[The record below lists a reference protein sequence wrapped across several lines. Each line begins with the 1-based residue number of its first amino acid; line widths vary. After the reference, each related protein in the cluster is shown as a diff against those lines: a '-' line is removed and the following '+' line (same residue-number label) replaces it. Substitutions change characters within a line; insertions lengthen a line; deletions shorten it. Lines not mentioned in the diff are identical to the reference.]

1 MLLSYWKLL
10 TYGFW
15 RRMRRLF
22 GMCAQRNAHDAVYDA
37 RSPFHSFHVIW
48 RSSID
53 TEVSTTDCGPY
64 MGQESCAS
72 EGGGSEHKGTWIEV
86 PGMCVFSNPCS
97 ARRLTSCR
105 RLMLVF
111 GQIGRSKGKKK
122 GTTILDVASSACW
135 HLVT

>member
-1 MLLSYWKLL
+1 MVEPVEAQLSLKDVVVQYCDVITCRSARGNDEVLLSYWKLL

-53 TEVSTTDCGPY
+53 TEVSSTDCGPY

-86 PGMCVFSNPCS
+86 PGMCVFSDPCS
-97 ARRLTSCR
+97 AR
-105 RLMLVF
+105 
-111 GQIGRSKGKKK
+111 
-122 GTTILDVASSACW
+122 
-135 HLVT
+135 